1 LFDIHGLD
9 VCSTGRETG
18 EIFFIDIENQYLARL
33 PESLFASLRKVNE
46 GKKKPAPTDRAGLI
60 E

>member
-1 LFDIHGLD
+1 M
-9 VCSTGRETG
+9 GRETG
-18 EIFFIDIENQYLARL
+18 EILFIDIENQYLARL